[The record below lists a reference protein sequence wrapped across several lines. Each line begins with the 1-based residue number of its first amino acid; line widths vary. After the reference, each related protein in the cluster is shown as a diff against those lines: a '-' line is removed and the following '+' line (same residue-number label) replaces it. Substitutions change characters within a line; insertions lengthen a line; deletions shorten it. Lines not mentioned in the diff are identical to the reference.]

1 MTFQRKRK
9 QRQRPRVPKAV
20 APNGLYR
27 PTIPANELALPRE
40 CLEEE
45 VQKPQKGGGDRG
57 KEGKQALSGLI
68 SYEDTFFLLVI

>member
-9 QRQRPRVPKAV
+9 QRQRPRGPNAV
-20 APNGLYR
+20 APNGLHR

-40 CLEEE
+40 CLEEK

-57 KEGKQALSGLI
+57 KEGKQDISGFI